1 MQYFKANC
9 DLAVHLELY
18 PLVTGMD
25 HHIEEIFGKRI
36 RIRVCGLCQDG
47 DNLLLINHNLYPGQD
62 FWAPPGGGLELG
74 QSAPDALIREFMEE
88 TSLEIRVKEFRC
100 IAEFINSPFHALEL
114 FFEVEKTG
122 GTTQIGHDPELPA
135 DKQLI
140 RDIRFMPWAE
150 IQALPDR
157 EKHGLLRLCKGPNDL
172 KLLTGFY
179 RI

>member
-1 MQYFKANC
+1 
-9 DLAVHLELY
+9 
-18 PLVTGMD
+18 MD

-47 DNLLLINHNLYPGQD
+47 DNLLLVNHNLYPGQD

-100 IAEFINSPFHALEL
+100 IAEFINPPFHALEL

>member
-1 MQYFKANC
+1 
-9 DLAVHLELY
+9 
-18 PLVTGMD
+18 MD

-100 IAEFINSPFHALEL
+100 IAEFINPPFHALEL

>member
-1 MQYFKANC
+1 MNQ
-9 DLAVHLELY
+9 
-18 PLVTGMD
+18 
-25 HHIEEIFGKRI
+25 HIEEIFGKRI
-36 RIRVCGLCQDG
+36 RIRVCGLCLEG
-47 DNLLLINHNLYPGQD
+47 DNLLLINHNLYPDQD

-74 QSAPDALIREFMEE
+74 QSAADALIREFMEE
-88 TSLEIRVKEFRC
+88 TSLDIRVKEFRC
-100 IAEFINSPFHALEL
+100 IAEFINPPFHALEL